1 MSPRPSGPRPHLA
14 GSQNLLQVQV
24 PREVECASLRLV
36 EVPRDVAVAGK
47 RVTGVRPP
55 VVLHSVSQTSISV
68 PKTLMRLKT
77 GFSRAGLEWRRTGE
91 TSELT
96 EAAQDPTPAGR
107 RAGGQEVW
115 GYPSLPLLHHP
126 LSSPEKEV
134 TLWAK
139 QLKVRQARTWNPCR
153 IACTWTNTSSN
164 KIQRS

>member
-36 EVPRDVAVAGK
+36 EVPRDIAVAGK

-96 EAAQDPTPAGR
+96 EAAQAPHPCREKGR
-107 RAGGQEVW
+107 GPRGLGV
-115 GYPSLPLLHHP
+115 SLPP
-126 LSSPEKEV
+126 PSPSSSLFTRE
-134 TLWAK
+134 
-139 QLKVRQARTWNPCR
+139 R
-153 IACTWTNTSSN
+153 SN
-164 KIQRS
+164 FMGKAVKSEAG